1 MVVQNRVA
9 FLRNL
14 LHHGAK
20 LHASIS
26 SNPDTQIEK
35 IKIWVDPA
43 VRIDPLRQQCMTSI
57 LDMLDHACTH
67 YHVADKGHKRSGGM
81 SEVVFY
87 ISYGK
92 VKQTEHSRQS
102 ALNAS
107 AEPFVPDAPPC
118 ASQTS
123 YYEQYVLPSCGNAFF
138 QDLYSKF
145 QPCTVDDIA
154 VQCRAGTKPAS
165 KKVRFADAG
174 PEMATSCSDF
184 VGESLT
190 SLSHAASSSV
200 GEMDTALSDL
210 ESKCMTN
217 AWSALQDV
225 MDEVVLCRVGQGLPQ
240 YFVKAFGA
248 QLPTSLGL
256 TALASFK
263 GQLAAMV
270 CELVEEN
277 ILACNAIANL
287 NERCKRWLRD
297 RMFRYARERVDS
309 LVSELVEGRRNG

>member
-26 SNPDTQIEK
+26 SNQDAQIEK

-43 VRIDPLRQQCMTSI
+43 VRIDPFRQQCMTSI
-57 LDMLDHACTH
+57 LDMLDHACTR

-87 ISYGK
+87 ISCGK
-92 VKQTEHSRQS
+92 VKQTGHPRQS
-102 ALNAS
+102 ALDAS
-107 AEPFVPDAPPC
+107 AEPFVPDDLPC
-118 ASQTS
+118 ASRPS
-123 YYEQYVLPSCGNAFF
+123 YYEQHVLPSCGSAFF

-154 VQCRAGTKPAS
+154 MQRKPAS
-165 KKVRFADAG
+165 KKVQFADAG

-184 VGESLT
+184 VAESLT
-190 SLSHAASSSV
+190 SLSDAASSSA
-200 GEMDTALSDL
+200 GEMGTAALGDL
-210 ESKCMTN
+210 ESTCMTN
-217 AWSALQDV
+217 AWSALQDAI
-225 MDEVVLCRVGQGLPQ
+225 DEVVLCRVAQGLPQ
-240 YFVKAFGA
+240 YFAKALGA

-277 ILACNAIANL
+277 I
-287 NERCKRWLRD
+287 
-297 RMFRYARERVDS
+297 
-309 LVSELVEGRRNG
+309 